1 MNQALEAAAEERQRQ
16 PDCAC
21 NLQRRWQEQRAGKL
35 RNNPADQLFLILTV
49 ERTAAV
55 GRRQRRNRRC
65 SIVKLSDRAD
75 DILCVEYTRLILQ
88 IRLQQISLLQRHAV
102 LLHAHAKPSA
112 AFVFNEC
119 FHNLEL
125 PPAYFR

>member
-1 MNQALEAAAEERQRQ
+1 M
-16 PDCAC
+16 
-21 NLQRRWQEQRAGKL
+21 
-35 RNNPADQLFLILTV
+35 
-49 ERTAAV
+49 

-75 DILCVEYTRLILQ
+75 DILAVTDVADDSTAGALVHGCVEYTRLILQ

-119 FHNLEL
+119 FHSKITSSLL
-125 PPAYFR
+125 PVDRKRGALPLFDIRPARRSAHETGLLCNP